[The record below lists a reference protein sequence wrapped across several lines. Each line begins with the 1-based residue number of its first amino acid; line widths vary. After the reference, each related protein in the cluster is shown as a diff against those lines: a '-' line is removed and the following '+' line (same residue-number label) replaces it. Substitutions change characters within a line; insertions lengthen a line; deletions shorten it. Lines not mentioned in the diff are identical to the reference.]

1 MNFYSDSNIL
11 NTDSFSYLDEGSRAY
26 IYKHGDVL
34 FKYYK
39 GDCKYRYYISK
50 KMFLR
55 LKELNCTHIVKLYD
69 LYYTSNKRFFG
80 QIFDG
85 YTMAYCGERVSSI
98 LNLPTS
104 YLLEMVHELE
114 QKTMVELSKAQ
125 IVMSDTHYG
134 NIFFT
139 DNDVTIIDPDSFYT
153 PLFCNTSRVLEE
165 NRNKLWEYLLSTFIH
180 ELYDGYNYR
189 RLCDYFDLIRH
200 ESENTLTLKLKRF
213 FDGTTP
219 MESIKKKN
227 LL

>member
-11 NTDSFSYLDEGSRAY
+11 NTDSFSYLDEGSRAR
-26 IYKHGDVL
+26 IYKDGDVL

-39 GDCKYRYYISK
+39 EDCKYRFYISK
-50 KMFLR
+50 KLFLR
-55 LKELNCTHIVKLYD
+55 LKEMNVSHIVKLYN
-69 LYYTSNKRFFG
+69 LYSVQPKKHFG

-85 YTMAYCGERVSSI
+85 YTMAYCGERLFSI
-98 LNLPTS
+98 LNQPTS
-104 YLLEMVHELE
+104 YLLEMVYELE
-114 QKTMVELSKAQ
+114 QKTIIELSKAH

-134 NIFFT
+134 NIYFT

-153 PLFCNTSRVLEE
+153 PLFCKTSVVLEE